1 MSLQSENGPKI
12 PRLNKLPL
20 IIGVSLIAIFLGAV
34 VWGISTRGIFGGSP
48 KSDVAS
54 GAPAANFAE
63 QMKRGVPDAVVEQP
77 RAELPVPTEQPR
89 AAAGQPANPFAAP
102 SAVPALSKAITGI
115 EDEGI
120 WRARIERE
128 QKEAEL
134 RKQHQYRMA
143 RVEADDKAV
152 DSPIVVSIPNLE
164 KVMAQP
170 GNTAAGGAG
179 GANSPSSM
187 ADLYTAQL
195 RLQQQQLDPNWQS
208 GKADFLEQ
216 QRGKAGYLANAVV
229 PQQSRFELKRG
240 SVIPATL
247 ITGINSDLPG
257 RITAQVSQH
266 IYDSA
271 SGRSILIPQGSK
283 LMGRYD
289 SKVSF
294 GQSRVLVVWTDL
306 VMPNGSTLQLGG
318 FPGMDTEGYGGFKDE
333 VDNHYLQTFGSAAL
347 IAIIGAGMD
356 MSMPQQSNNA
366 YSASN
371 NQSASDSARR
381 SFAETFGRVV
391 ERTVSKNMDIQPTLT
406 IRPGYVF
413 NILVEQDI
421 IFPGAYRS

>member
-1 MSLQSENGPKI
+1 MSLQTEDGPKI

-20 IIGVSLIAIFLGAV
+20 IIGISLVAVFLGAV

-89 AAAGQPANPFAAP
+89 TAGQQPANPFATP

-152 DSPIVVSIPNLE
+152 DSPIVVAIPNLE
-164 KVMAQP
+164 KVVAQ
-170 GNTAAGGAG
+170 GGTNGGAG
-179 GANSPSSM
+179 GGNSPNSM

-195 RLQQQQLDPNWQS
+195 RLQQQQLDPNGQF

-216 QRGKAGYLANAVV
+216 QRGKAGYLASAVV
-229 PQQSRFELKRG
+229 PAQSRYELKRG

-247 ITGINSDLPG
+247 ITGVNSDLPG

-271 SGRSILIPQGSK
+271 TGHSILIPQGSK

-306 VMPNGSTLQLGG
+306 IMPNGSTLQLGG

-366 YSASN
+366 NSMNN

-391 ERTVSKNMDIQPTLT
+391 ERTVSKNMQPTLT

-421 IFPGAYRS
+421 VFSGAYRS